1 MKGPLFKYYLM
12 FDVNVHIMYEMQWQ
26 TSLSEE
32 IANEINNR
40 QNKYQQNIGMNALKY
55 PWNGRFFGIFHA
67 FANLK
72 AVPIFHIT

>member
-55 PWNGRFFGIFHA
+55 P
-67 FANLK
+67 
-72 AVPIFHIT
+72 